1 MLGWV
6 LWPTD
11 DRFPSPPAGAIVVND
26 GVSLLETDE
35 GGAVFLFGMA
45 SWCFEPDDVVGRR
58 LAAVQ
63 LVETGAANP
72 TEVAAAFAIEFETLR
87 RWRHRWR
94 EAGVTGLS
102 PKRSGPKGP
111 SKLSEEVVAEIARL
125 DADGLGLRAI
135 ARTVGLDPSTVRRG
149 LNGTGSSRTSATP
162 AGASVPVVRQGD
174 ELVPLT
180 KPAPRQADRVLARW
194 GLLRGAQP
202 MICVGSDQPNAGALL
217 VVPTL
222 VSTGLLDGFEEVF
235 DLDRAAFYSVRA
247 LVLTFVFC
255 LVLGEARVEGLTRID
270 PVDLGRLI
278 GLDRAP
284 EVKSM
289 RRRMDE
295 LAALDKSDE
304 LFARLAK
311 THLDVAH
318 DACGLFYVDGHVRA
332 YYGAANLSKAHIAR
346 VRIAGP
352 AELDTW
358 ICDANG
364 EGVLCWTTTPGAS
377 LVGELERATTEI
389 RGLLGPHAR
398 PTIVFDRGGYSPR
411 LFAEL
416 DEAGFDMLTYNKAP
430 ITPEEQDAF
439 TIHEMTDDLGRL
451 QRYELAEHMIELTY
465 KRGKVERTFTCRQV
479 TRLDRKSSHQSQI
492 LTTRRDLSAAEVAY
506 AMFSRWRQENFFRYL
521 RLNYGLDAMDSYAK
535 KPDDLDRNI
544 PNPAKR
550 AAAAT
555 VRNAKSAVRDAEAV
569 VTRVTL
575 EQGSSGL
582 RGLDH
587 ADDELEVAIA
597 TRRATPTR
605 VTLGTLHPDAERLDG
620 ERKRLHDAIRMATY
634 NATSSL
640 ARLMHPH
647 YRRAED
653 EARMVIREALT
664 SPADLEVVGD
674 ELHVRIN
681 PLSAPRRSRAIARI
695 CAELNATET
704 LYPGTNLRLVYS
716 VKGF

>member
-1 MLGWV
+1 
-6 LWPTD
+6 
-11 DRFPSPPAGAIVVND
+11 
-26 GVSLLETDE
+26 
-35 GGAVFLFGMA
+35 
-45 SWCFEPDDVVGRR
+45 
-58 LAAVQ
+58 
-63 LVETGAANP
+63 
-72 TEVAAAFAIEFETLR
+72 
-87 RWRHRWR
+87 
-94 EAGVTGLS
+94 
-102 PKRSGPKGP
+102 
-111 SKLSEEVVAEIARL
+111 
-125 DADGLGLRAI
+125 
-135 ARTVGLDPSTVRRG
+135 
-149 LNGTGSSRTSATP
+149 
-162 AGASVPVVRQGD
+162 
-174 ELVPLT
+174 
-180 KPAPRQADRVLARW
+180 
-194 GLLRGAQP
+194 
-202 MICVGSDQPNAGALL
+202 
-217 VVPTL
+217 
-222 VSTGLLDGFEEVF
+222 
-235 DLDRAAFYSVRA
+235 
-247 LVLTFVFC
+247 
-255 LVLGEARVEGLTRID
+255 
-270 PVDLGRLI
+270 
-278 GLDRAP
+278 
-284 EVKSM
+284 
-289 RRRMDE
+289 
-295 LAALDKSDE
+295 
-304 LFARLAK
+304 
-311 THLDVAH
+311 
-318 DACGLFYVDGHVRA
+318 
-332 YYGAANLSKAHIAR
+332 
-346 VRIAGP
+346 
-352 AELDTW
+352 
-358 ICDANG
+358 
-364 EGVLCWTTTPGAS
+364 
-377 LVGELERATTEI
+377 
-389 RGLLGPHAR
+389 
-398 PTIVFDRGGYSPR
+398 
-411 LFAEL
+411 
-416 DEAGFDMLTYNKAP
+416 
-430 ITPEEQDAF
+430 
-439 TIHEMTDDLGRL
+439 
-451 QRYELAEHMIELTY
+451 
-465 KRGKVERTFTCRQV
+465 V
-479 TRLDRKSSHQSQI
+479 TRLDRKSGHQSQI

-521 RLNYGLDAMDSYAK
+521 RLNYGLDAMDSYAE

-681 PLSAPRRSRAIARI
+681 PLSAPRRSRAIAGI